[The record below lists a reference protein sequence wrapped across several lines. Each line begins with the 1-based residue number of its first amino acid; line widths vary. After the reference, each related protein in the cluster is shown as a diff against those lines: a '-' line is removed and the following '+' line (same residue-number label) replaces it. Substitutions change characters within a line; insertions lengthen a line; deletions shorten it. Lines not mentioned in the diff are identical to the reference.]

1 MSSPQSDRVPS
12 LRAALLAVVIFVHGV
27 AASPLPPSP
36 TTPKAMANPIAVEE
50 LNGWVKVL
58 GGLGIETTRAELT
71 DLAVKSSTVT
81 SEPSICGTPKPSL
94 SAVLS
99 VDGPRGG
106 VQTGPIPP
114 GEVPPEKV
122 DELADQM
129 LARLAVSERRQRFFD
144 PDDVPG
150 GKWTVAAAGGVAV
163 VLVLL
168 SLFAVLGALFSR

>member
-1 MSSPQSDRVPS
+1 MSRPVDDVLPS
-12 LRAALLAVVIFVHGV
+12 SGRQA
-27 AASPLPPSP
+27 PPSP
-36 TTPKAMANPIAVEE
+36 GARVAEEPEPVGRREAGRHAKEPEPVGRREAGRRTTTRTLERAVDLE
-50 LNGWVKVL
+50 
-58 GGLGIETTRAELT
+58 GIE
-71 DLAVKSSTVT
+71 
-81 SEPSICGTPKPSL
+81 
-94 SAVLS
+94 
-99 VDGPRGG
+99 
-106 VQTGPIPP
+106 IPQ